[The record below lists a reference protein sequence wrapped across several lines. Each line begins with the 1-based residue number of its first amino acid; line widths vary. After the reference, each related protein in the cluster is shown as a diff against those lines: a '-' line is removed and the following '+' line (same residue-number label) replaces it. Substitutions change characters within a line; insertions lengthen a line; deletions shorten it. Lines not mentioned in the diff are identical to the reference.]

1 MRHVEDPD
9 DRVATA
15 PPASSAG
22 NIGALLLIANLGWA
36 VPSVAG
42 ATLLQALVADI
53 DPARKIAFYGLLS
66 TVGAACASLGMI
78 ASGTLSDR
86 TRSRFG
92 QRKPWILGGGLI
104 AAASL
109 SAVGLFTYTPAI
121 LTLYALYHLGQSA
134 MHGALFALVP
144 DLVDR
149 ARYGRVSGLAGLGL
163 LLGQTL
169 GGFAAASFLTLP
181 AQGLVVLP
189 WITALVAI
197 LTVSKLPSSR
207 PGVQPS
213 RPNPPPSIGAAFKLP
228 KDADFWR
235 AFAGRFLFL
244 LAFYLILSYHLYV
257 LTDYFH
263 VAAEHTGRVFASLT
277 LVFAVGAAVCVALS
291 GSWSDRMGRRKPLV
305 VGSSVLLAA
314 AVLPPAL
321 SDQLPSFYAFFGLA
335 GLAFGTY
342 LAVDQALM
350 ADILPERANTARD
363 LAVLNVANSLPHV
376 LAPGIAGL
384 IVTATG
390 YAGIFVA
397 ASVAAVLSAIA
408 VQAMKTID

>member
-1 MRHVEDPD
+1 MRRVEDPD

-15 PPASSAG
+15 PASSAG
-22 NIGALLLIANLGWA
+22 NVGALLLIANLGWA

-78 ASGTLSDR
+78 VSGTLSDR
-86 TRSRFG
+86 THSRFG
-92 QRKPWILGGGLI
+92 QRKPWILGGGLL

-109 SAVGLFTYTPAI
+109 SAVGLVTYTPAI
-121 LTLYALYHLGQSA
+121 LALYALYHLGQSA

-149 ARYGRVSGLAGLGL
+149 ARYGRASGLAGLGL

-189 WITALVAI
+189 WLTALVAV
-197 LTVSKLPSSR
+197 LTVSKLPASR
-207 PGVQPS
+207 PGVQPA
-213 RPNPPPSIGAAFKLP
+213 RAPSIRAAFKLP

-244 LAFYLILSYHLYV
+244 LAFYLIISYHLYV

-263 VAAEHTGRVFASLT
+263 VATEHTGGVFASLT

-291 GSWSDRMGRRKPLV
+291 GGWSDRMGRRKPLV

-314 AVLPPAL
+314 AVLPPAF

-335 GLAFGTY
+335 GIAFGTY

>member
-9 DRVATA
+9 DRIATA
-15 PPASSAG
+15 PASSAG
-22 NIGALLLIANLGWA
+22 NVGALLLIANLGWA

-42 ATLLQALVADI
+42 ATLLQALVAEI

-66 TVGAACASLGMI
+66 TVGAACASLGMVV
-78 ASGTLSDR
+78 SGILSDR

-92 QRKPWILGGGLI
+92 QRKPWILGGGLL

-109 SAVGLFTYTPAI
+109 SAVGLVTYTPAI
-121 LTLYALYHLGQSA
+121 LMLYALYHLGQSA

-149 ARYGRVSGLAGLGL
+149 ARYGRASGLAGLGL

-181 AQGLVVLP
+181 ARGLVVLP
-189 WITALVAI
+189 WLTALVAI
-197 LTVSKLPSSR
+197 LTVSTLPSSR
-207 PGVQPS
+207 PGV
-213 RPNPPPSIGAAFKLP
+213 RPHAPPSIRAAFKLP
-228 KDADFWR
+228 TDADFWR

-291 GSWSDRMGRRKPLV
+291 GGWSDRMGRRKPLV

-314 AVLPPAL
+314 AVLPPAW